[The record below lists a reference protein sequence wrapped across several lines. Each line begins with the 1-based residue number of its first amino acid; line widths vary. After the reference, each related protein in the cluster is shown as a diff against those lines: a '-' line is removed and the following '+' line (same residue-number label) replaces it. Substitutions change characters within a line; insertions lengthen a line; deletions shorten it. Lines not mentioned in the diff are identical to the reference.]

1 MKCDD
6 CLNLLEAYVDGEVN
20 DREVEQLST
29 HLATCAN
36 CAAEL
41 ELLTAE
47 GEMYARYDR
56 ELEITPAL
64 WNGIAA
70 RLAVE
75 DTEIKREPE
84 FNLGRSFAGWLA
96 GLFAVPSLRFA
107 MPVAAMVLLALIAGV
122 VYWQMR
128 PQPQQPVRVAENN
141 QAPIPKVTVDKAPV
155 STGPE
160 TPGSTGAVDVAGITS
175 PGRGEDSR
183 TQIKY
188 SANDKPRGPKPANAD
203 STDIVTSEDDSI
215 AARDTASHLEQAQN
229 LLVSIR
235 NMQLAD
241 DDQDVDVSYEKN
253 ESRRLLNENIML
265 RREAENTG
273 KFPAKAMLGS
283 LEPFLI
289 DIANLPDKAKPSEVR
304 QITDRV
310 QRTEIVAELRAY

>member
-6 CLNLLEAYVDGEVN
+6 CLNLLEAYVDDEVA
-20 DREVEQLST
+20 DREAEQLTT
-29 HLATCAN
+29 HLATCAS
-36 CAAEL
+36 CAAEM

-56 ELEITPAL
+56 GLEISPAL

-70 RLAVE
+70 RLAVK
-75 DTEIKREPE
+75 DAPSQHEPK
-84 FNLGRSFAGWLA
+84 FNLGQWLA

-107 MPVAAMVLLALIAGV
+107 MPVAALVLIAVIAGIA
-122 VYWQMR
+122 YWQTR
-128 PQPQQPVRVAENN
+128 PQPQPQRGEVIASNHPVAIPQPS
-141 QAPIPKVTVDKAPV
+141 VDKGTTAPAATENTRPETGAPDRAVNRPV
-155 STGPE
+155 SFVP
-160 TPGSTGAVDVAGITS
+160 AKDDRRV
-175 PGRGEDSR
+175 
-183 TQIKY
+183 
-188 SANDKPRGPKPANAD
+188 PKAPNAD
-203 STDIVTSEDDSI
+203 SSDVVTTEDDSI

-235 NMQLAD
+235 NMQFSD

-265 RREAENTG
+265 RRDAESSG